1 MKPLVGFYVP
11 ITTGEANMFL
21 RTKFVTNSSSTSFL
35 AFGVELEDTED
46 LYRYLIVKNP
56 DRIREML
63 SQCEGVPDYSRSTED
78 LLEYIERI

>member
-1 MKPLVGFYVP
+1 
-11 ITTGEANMFL
+11 MFL